1 MTDPL
6 QMSLF
11 QILED
16 TGNATSSQ
24 ESAGGHTPCASPDG
38 QTKSP
43 SGPEVLPASH
53 SARQDSEKDTTTSDT
68 SPLSGSVL
76 SNSAGLQRSLAN
88 RLQARLGEIGSL
100 IYGLKW
106 KDWDTQ
112 SGPPICALRAR
123 AHPTSVSVSFL
134 ALCSALGP
142 AWPLPQVG
150 QLSGWPTA
158 HTSASTGAGTQ
169 GRAGGLNIQTAAAM
183 AGWPT
188 ATTRDH
194 KDGASEGTAPINGLL
209 GRTVWLAGWPTANAG
224 PQNDTDTK
232 WRERREECKKKHGNN
247 GFGLTLGM
255 AVQEVGPMR
264 LTSSG
269 ETRTGSFAEM
279 PSGGQLNPAHS
290 RWIMGYP
297 PEWDACAVTAMPS
310 SRKSRKFS

>member
-1 MTDPL
+1 
-6 QMSLF
+6 MS
-11 QILED
+11 
-16 TGNATSSQ
+16 
-24 ESAGGHTPCASPDG
+24 
-38 QTKSP
+38 
-43 SGPEVLPASH
+43 
-53 SARQDSEKDTTTSDT
+53 
-68 SPLSGSVL
+68 
-76 SNSAGLQRSLAN
+76 
-88 RLQARLGEIGSL
+88 
-100 IYGLKW
+100 
-106 KDWDTQ
+106 
-112 SGPPICALRAR
+112 
-123 AHPTSVSVSFL
+123 
-134 ALCSALGP
+134 
-142 AWPLPQVG
+142 
-150 QLSGWPTA
+150 
-158 HTSASTGAGTQ
+158 
-169 GRAGGLNIQTAAAM
+169 
-183 AGWPT
+183 GWPT

-194 KDGASEGTAPINGLL
+194 KDGASEGTVPINGLL
-209 GRTVWLAGWPTANAG
+209 GRTVWLAGWPTARSADGEKNVRTAEGALSEIKRKGSPQDLAQAVVVAGWPTATVGNATGSQSSKGLSATGKTSDGRKVSVALPHVAKMAGWPTATRTDAARGEKYDPMAKNMTLNMAVQRAGWPTPNAG